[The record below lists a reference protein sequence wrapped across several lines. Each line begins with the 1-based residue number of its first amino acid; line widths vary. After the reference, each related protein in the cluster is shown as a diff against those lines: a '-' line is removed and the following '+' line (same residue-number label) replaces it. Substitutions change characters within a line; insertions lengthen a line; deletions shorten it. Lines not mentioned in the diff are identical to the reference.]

1 MADPAPHLVRAAPP
15 LLQRVDVSNQRNA
28 RFCAVF
34 DDGTQVH
41 FGRKSQ
47 QYYTGG
53 HYDPRRRQEFLYRHR
68 GDTWDDPVD
77 PRTLER
83 WLLWE
88 CNHLDQAVALYNKR
102 FAALMARQSPH
113 GTAA

>member
-1 MADPAPHLVRAAPP
+1 MVDPTPQLV
-15 LLQRVDVSNQRNA
+15 RVDVSNQRNA
-28 RFCAVF
+28 RYCAVF
-34 DDGTQVH
+34 DDDTQVH
-41 FGRKSQ
+41 FGRKCI

-53 HYDPRRRQEFLYRHR
+53 HYDPRRRQEYLYRRRHECY
-68 GDTWDDPVD
+68 DDPTD

-102 FAALMARQSPH
+102 FRPISRTSSPPD
-113 GTAA
+113 TDE